1 MLSRK
6 ARRLPW
12 RRSIALAVILTAF
25 SGAVAVAADTWIFVA
40 GSSGN
45 DTINESAKTGN
56 YQIFGFAGKDTLT
69 GSKGDNLIVGDGHCP
84 PGTSDEDYCDVE
96 EVPGDGG
103 DTLRGGGGN
112 NVIFGGGGPN
122 TMYGGTGYN
131 YIETG
136 PSTNTIYGGPIGDA
150 INATEGSGTIN
161 PGKGTNYID
170 VRSSGVYTV
179 NCIGKNDTVYAYRT
193 DHINHCA
200 HVTYAGNNR
209 DAVAAIK
216 KAGTRK
222 KYHAKKHHRTKKH

>member
-1 MLSRK
+1 MFSRK

-25 SGAVAVAADTWIFVA
+25 SGAVAVAAQTWIFVA
-40 GSSGN
+40 GTSGN

-84 PGTSDEDYCDVE
+84 PGTHDANYCDVE
-96 EVPGDGG
+96 EIAGDGG

-112 NVIFGGGGPN
+112 NAIFGGGGPN
-122 TMYGGTGYN
+122 TMYGGTSYN

-136 PSTNTIYGGPIGDA
+136 PAKNTVYGGPIGDA
-150 INATEGSGTIN
+150 INATEGYGTIN
-161 PGKGTNYID
+161 PGTGTNYID

-179 NCIGKNDTVYAYRT
+179 NCIGHNDTVYANT
-193 DHINHCA
+193 NSHINNCA
-200 HVTYAGNNR
+200 NVNYGGNNR
-209 DAVAAIK
+209 DAAAAIR
-216 KAGTRK
+216 KAATRK
-222 KYHAKKHHRTKKH
+222 QHHAKKKHHAKKH